1 MKALCTI
8 LLLII
13 LAAGGAIALKT
24 LAPERLDALAG
35 VSRSEPLPAAEP
47 PAPILEPEPEAP
59 AEPPPAPK
67 PEPPPPAPALEPT
80 PAPEPPPAPAPK
92 AAPEP
97 NAAGQIGWG
106 VVTAPEA
113 KAYGKDGKVVAEIP
127 GGEVFVVLKVI
138 SANGEPAYYVC
149 LDKRPKRPECALLGD
164 DCRVFLAPPPEIKAD
179 VDAFVAY
186 SGNRRALGDYY
197 SAVAMRAKL
206 EARARER
213 HLAKSPAGALPKLK
227 AQLADIPETD
237 RRYEAAQKR
246 ARTNAERLKYQDLRK
261 ELRYTATGLREEIKR
276 LEAVQKSWEAA
287 HPYDEAAIRS
297 NAVWRRLTQN
307 IERLEPKAKAVEAT
321 APGA

>member
-1 MKALCTI
+1 MRAFCTI
-8 LLLII
+8 LVLII
-13 LAAGGAIALKT
+13 LALGGAIALKT
-24 LAPERLDALAG
+24 FAPERWDALAG
-35 VSRSEPLPAAEP
+35 VSRREPPPAAEP
-47 PAPILEPEPEAP
+47 PAPVPEPEPEAP
-59 AEPPPAPK
+59 AVPPPAPK

-80 PAPEPPPAPAPK
+80 PAPEPPPAPSPK

-149 LDKRPKRPECALLGD
+149 LDKRPKKPECALLGG

-197 SAVAMRAKL
+197 AALAMRAKL
-206 EARARER
+206 EQRARDR
-213 HLAKSPAGALPKLK
+213 HLAKSPAKDLPKLK
-227 AQLADIPETD
+227 AQLADVPETD

-307 IERLEPKAKAVEAT
+307 IERLEPKAKAVEAL

>member
-1 MKALCTI
+1 MKAFCTI

-35 VSRSEPLPAAEP
+35 AVRGESAEAPALDPEPEP
-47 PAPILEPEPEAP
+47 PAAP
-59 AEPPPAPK
+59 APAPEPK
-67 PEPPPPAPALEPT
+67 PEPKPETKPEPKPEPAPA
-80 PAPEPPPAPAPK
+80 PAPEPKPQAK

-138 SANGEPAYYVC
+138 SANGKPAYYVC
-149 LDKRPKRPECALLGD
+149 LDKRPKKPECALLGG
-164 DCRVFLAPPPEIKAD
+164 DCRVFLAPPPEIKED

-197 SAVAMRAKL
+197 AALAMRAKL
-206 EARARER
+206 EQRARDR
-213 HLAKSPAGALPKLK
+213 HLAKSPAKDLPKLK
-227 AQLADIPETD
+227 AQLADVPETD

-261 ELRYTATGLREEIKR
+261 ELRYTATGLRQEIKR
-276 LEAVQKSWEAA
+276 LEAAKKSWEAA

-307 IERLEPKAKAVEAT
+307 IKRLEPKAKEVEAT